1 MEGFVQGARVTVD
14 GLQTNPEHNGKNGV
28 IIEKFPDEKM
38 AVILDDGEIIKVGT
52 HRLKLIPIPISPM
65 SLSEIITP
73 AMAMAPQ
80 VAAMKLLDL
89 TNRQIIDLNGVE
101 HLVSLKE
108 LRVGKNRI
116 NSLKGVRFPDSLMS
130 LILNANQIGNLD
142 GVVFPGRLKILDLSE
157 NQIGNLD
164 GVVFPGGLKILNLSG
179 NQIGSLRGFRL
190 PDSLQTLNLAKNQI
204 RSLDGVVFPGGV
216 KILNLSNNE
225 IVDIR
230 GVRFPNSLQVLDL
243 SKNQIRSLGREVVL
257 PDSLRELELLD
268 NQIDSLHGFEIPSQL
283 VKFNMH
289 MPSRDT
295 AEGNSIRR
303 KLLRHTQ
310 ARVATMDPRQLAEIL
325 RNADE
330 PTSEVVSSTAAIY
343 DSLVHASTVKI
354 PKKCSVCEKVETD
367 TEKMKKCSR
376 CDGPRLY
383 CSKECQAKDWDNH
396 KKICLIS
403 GSSAEGASAKGGN
416 KSKTRRQRRQS
427 KRSKMQRKYKSSRR
441 RRNSK

>member
-1 MEGFVQGARVTVD
+1 MEGFVKGARVTVD
-14 GLQTNPEHNGKNGV
+14 GLQSNPEHNGKNGV
-28 IIEKFPDEKM
+28 IIEEFPDERM

-52 HRLKLIPIPISPM
+52 HRLKLIPISPM

-73 AMAMAPQ
+73 AMAPQ
-80 VAAMKLLDL
+80 VADMKLLDL

-116 NSLKGVRFPDSLMS
+116 DSLKGVRFPDSLMS

-157 NQIGNLD
+157 NQIGSLRGFRLPD
-164 GVVFPGGLKILNLSG
+164 SLKILNLSG

-190 PDSLQTLNLAKNQI
+190 PDSLQTLNLANNQI
-204 RSLDGVVFPGGV
+204 GNLDGVVFPGGL

-225 IVDIR
+225 IIDIR
-230 GVRFPNSLQVLDL
+230 GVRFPDSLQVLDL

-257 PDSLRELELLD
+257 PGSLRELELLD

-283 VKFNMH
+283 VRFNMH
-289 MPSRDT
+289 MPSKDT

-303 KLLRHTQ
+303 KLLKHTQ
-310 ARVATMDPRQLAEIL
+310 AQVATMDPRRLAEIL

-330 PTSEVVSSTAAIY
+330 PTSEAVTSTASIY
-343 DSLVHASTVKI
+343 HSLVHASSVKI
-354 PKKCSVCEKVETD
+354 PKKCSVCGKVETD

-383 CSKECQAKDWDNH
+383 CSKECQANDWENH
-396 KKICLIS
+396 KKICFKS
-403 GSSAEGASAKGGN
+403 GSSAESAKGGN

>member
-1 MEGFVQGARVTVD
+1 MEGFVKGARVTVD
-14 GLQTNPEHNGKNGV
+14 GLQSNPEHNGKNGV
-28 IIEKFPDEKM
+28 IIEEFPDERM

-52 HRLKLIPIPISPM
+52 HRLKLIPISPM

-73 AMAMAPQ
+73 AMAPQ
-80 VAAMKLLDL
+80 VELLDL
-89 TNRQIIDLNGVE
+89 TNRQIINLNGVE

-116 NSLKGVRFPDSLMS
+116 DSLKGVR
-130 LILNANQIGNLD
+130 
-142 GVVFPGRLKILDLSE
+142 FPGRLKILDLSE

-190 PDSLQTLNLAKNQI
+190 PDSLQTLNLANNQI
-204 RSLDGVVFPGGV
+204 GNLDGVVFPGL

-225 IVDIR
+225 IIDIR
-230 GVRFPNSLQVLDL
+230 GVRFPDSLQVLDL
-243 SKNQIRSLGREVVL
+243 SKNQISSLGREVVL
-257 PDSLRELELLD
+257 PGSLRELELLD

-283 VKFNMH
+283 VRFNMH

-303 KLLRHTQ
+303 KLLKHTQ
-310 ARVATMDPRQLAEIL
+310 AQVATMDPRRLAEIL

-330 PTSEVVSSTAAIY
+330 PTSEAVASTASIY
-343 DSLVHASTVKI
+343 QSLVHASSVKI
-354 PKKCSVCEKVETD
+354 PKKCSVCGKVETD

-383 CSKECQAKDWDNH
+383 CSKECQANDWENH
-396 KKICLIS
+396 KKICFKS
-403 GSSAEGASAKGGN
+403 GSSAGGSSAEGGN
-416 KSKTRRQRRQS
+416 KSKTRRRQQRRRQS
-427 KRSKMQRKYKSSRR
+427 KRNKMQRKNKYSRR
-441 RRNSK
+441 QRNAKSKSKSK

>member
-14 GLQTNPEHNGKNGV
+14 GLQSNPEHNGKNGV
-28 IIEKFPDEKM
+28 IIEKFPDEKVS
-38 AVILDDGEIIKVGT
+38 VILDDGENIKVGIR
-52 HRLKLIPIPISPM
+52 RLKLIPISPM

-73 AMAMAPQ
+73 AMAPQ
-80 VAAMKLLDL
+80 VATRLFDL

-101 HLVSLKE
+101 HLVGLKN

-116 NSLKGVRFPDSLMS
+116 NSLKGVRFPDSLIS
-130 LILNANQIGNLD
+130 LFLNANQIGNLD

-157 NQIGNLD
+157 NQIGNL
-164 GVVFPGGLKILNLSG
+164 
-179 NQIGSLRGFRL
+179 RGFRF
-190 PDSLQTLNLAKNQI
+190 PDSLQTLNLANNQI
-204 RSLDGVVFPGGV
+204 VSLEGIVFPDSLQV
-216 KILNLSNNE
+216 LNLSNNQ
-225 IVDIR
+225 IVDIRGVRFPDRLRVLNFHNNKIIDIR

-243 SKNQIRSLGREVVL
+243 SNNRIISLGREVVL

-295 AEGNSIRR
+295 AEGNSIRK
-303 KLLRHTQ
+303 KLLKHTQ
-310 ARVATMDPRQLAEIL
+310 TQIATMDIDRLAEIL
-325 RNADE
+325 RNADK
-330 PTSEVVSSTAAIY
+330 PTSEGVTSTAAVY
-343 DSLVHASTVKI
+343 ESLVHASTVKI
-354 PKKCSVCEKVETD
+354 PKKCSVCGKVETD

-383 CSKECQAKDWDNH
+383 CSQACQADDWENH
-396 KKICLIS
+396 KKIC
-403 GSSAEGASAKGGN
+403 SSAEGASAKGGN

-427 KRSKMQRKYKSSRR
+427 KCSKMQRKYKSSRR